1 MYALLLTIK
10 SRVMKKV
17 IFSWLFS
24 MVFLVAANAQYA
36 ERTGYE
42 GDNFSLEG
50 AIELF
55 KQSHSINDF
64 ERRLNTQDTWVN
76 NLDLDW
82 DGRIDYIR
90 VEHRRQGNY
99 HAIILSVPLGYYDV
113 QDIAVIE
120 IEKVGRRRAILQI
133 VGDPDIYGEEVIV
146 EPIFNDGYSYNGD
159 YRYGNT
165 YGGAQNVYYW
175 PAVQHMLGRNYR
187 VYVSPYY
194 YHYYPTWWTPWR
206 PCAWNVFR
214 PRIVIYHRHYHIVRI
229 HRVVHVHNF
238 YRPYRVYSHNVL
250 VRTNKVRVQ
259 HGKAAVQRKPVKH
272 NNRYNE
278 YVKATKSVAK
288 QPRGATQGS
297 KVENG
302 RKAQERVPATTPRN
316 TPKVNERNQTT
327 RPATDRATK
336 DTRRPAVD
344 NKRTTPSRTDKAR
357 TNTPSTK
364 RTTPSAS
371 QRTDRTSTAK
381 KSTTRSTPKASRPS
395 SQPSR
400 STPKASRSSTQSKRS
415 TPKANRSTTQPKRS
429 TPKASKSSSSN
440 RSTPSAKKS
449 SPSRSSASRGTTNRS
464 SKPAARSSSSSKR
477 SSSSTKATRKTSS
490 SSSRNKRG

>member
-10 SRVMKKV
+10 NGVMKKV

-24 MVFLVAANAQYA
+24 MVFLAVASAQYA
-36 ERTGYE
+36 NRTGYE

-55 KQSHSINDF
+55 KQSYSINDF
-64 ERRLNTQDTWVN
+64 ERKLNTQDTWVN

-146 EPIFNDGYSYNGD
+146 EPIFQNGYAYNGD
-159 YRYGNT
+159 YRYDNGNNG
-165 YGGAQNVYYW
+165 YVNVFYW
-175 PAVQHMLGRNYR
+175 SAVQHMLGRNYR
-187 VYVSPYY
+187 VYVSPYRW
-194 YHYYPTWWTPWR
+194 HYYPTWWSPWR
-206 PCAWNVFR
+206 PFAWDIYR
-214 PRIVIYHRHYHIVRI
+214 PRIVVYHRHYHVVHV

-238 YRPYRVYSHNVL
+238 YKPYRVYSHNVL
-250 VRTNKVRVQ
+250 VRTNNVRVR
-259 HGKAAVQRKPVKH
+259 HGKAAVHRKPVKQ
-272 NNRYNE
+272 NTRYKE
-278 YVKATKSVAK
+278 YVRASKDVAK
-288 QPRGATQGS
+288 QPRGAAGNNR
-297 KVENG
+297 VDNA
-302 RKAQERVPATTPRN
+302 RKPEERAQTSTPRS
-316 TPKVNERNQTT
+316 TPRANERSQAT
-327 RPATDRATK
+327 RPETGRVSKEARKPSVDTK
-336 DTRRPAVD
+336 RS
-344 NKRTTPSRTDKAR
+344 TPSRSDKAIG
-357 TNTPSTK
+357 NTPSTK
-364 RTTPSAS
+364 RTSAAAS
-371 QRTDRTSTAK
+371 PRTNSSSSSAN
-381 KSTTRSTPKASRPS
+381 KSTPRSTPKASRPS

-400 STPKASRSSTQSKRS
+400 STPKANRSSS
-415 TPKANRSTTQPKRS
+415 QPSRS
-429 TPKASKSSSSN
+429 TPKASTSSSPK
-440 RSTPSAKKS
+440 RSTPSASRS
-449 SPSRSSASRGTTNRS
+449 SSSRSSASRGTTNRS
-464 SKPAARSSSSSKR
+464 SKPAAKSSGSSR